1 MSFHPPTFTELH
13 PSIYERTVLTAD
25 RSVLM
30 ISILSIYTPF
40 AVLFTIKYEKQ
51 ILFCTQTFI
60 FWSSVMNCDA
70 LRYIFFTVMK
80 LKYREQ
86 SYFRGSPKVLNLSWS
101 SSSTSSEQLP
111 WLVKLSIRSNRMSET
126 PSPAISLHSESLCS
140 GATVVAGQVGR
151 VWSVMED
158 WEVAGDAHGAM
169 VEVPW
174 WRLCSRRRC
183 RGRQE
188 LQGAR
193 CYCYCS
199 MLSLALG

>member
-1 MSFHPPTFTELH
+1 
-13 PSIYERTVLTAD
+13 
-25 RSVLM
+25 M

-158 WEVAGDAHGAM
+158 WEVAGDAHGGSTL
-169 VEVPW
+169 VEDLLSGETRAP
-174 WRLCSRRRC
+174 RC
-183 RGRQE
+183 KV
-188 LQGAR
+188 L
-193 CYCYCS
+193 
-199 MLSLALG
+199 LLLFNVVLGLGIVTPYVCIYRWK